1 MATYSITDLY
11 NKIDELAVAKE
22 ALRQALIANG
32 ATISTSVLLEDYPT
46 IISNM
51 CS

>member
-11 NKIDELAVAKE
+11 NKIDDLAVAKE
-22 ALRQALIANG
+22 ALRQVLLNKG
-32 ATISTSVLLEDYPT
+32 ASVPTSVLLDDYPT
-46 IISNM
+46 IISNL